1 MLIVSTNQKCQTLT
15 NKQNKVIVKRYYLTY
30 NNLAKV
36 EKTSWVIVFNVN
48 CVRMKEKSIGAKPE
62 YNMAVINIIQNAR
75 NRPNV
80 FEIKLCFLKISN

>member
-1 MLIVSTNQKCQTLT
+1 
-15 NKQNKVIVKRYYLTY
+15 
-30 NNLAKV
+30 
-36 EKTSWVIVFNVN
+36 
-48 CVRMKEKSIGAKPE
+48 MKEKSIGAKPE